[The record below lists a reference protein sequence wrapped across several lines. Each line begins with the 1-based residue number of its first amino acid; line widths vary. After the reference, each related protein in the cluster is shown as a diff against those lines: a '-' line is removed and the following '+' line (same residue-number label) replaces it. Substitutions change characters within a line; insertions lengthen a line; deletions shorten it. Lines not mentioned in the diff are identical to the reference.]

1 MMPSQQKSSSSR
13 RGTDKS
19 SKKKAAFDQAFLNA
33 VTESDT
39 EELLSVSESTPRQ
52 NLVSPDLS
60 EMTLASY
67 TPATR
72 TNESTDLLTADDGAP
87 VSLLNAPVNS
97 TVPEDVLATPAF
109 VPSAVTAS
117 SRQPSDS
124 NNPNNDQDLRPHHVQ
139 VASPRSSVSPS
150 ENLDTLP
157 TVGLGHASKS
167 IAPDD
172 PRMSSLNNPTAPI
185 HVDTLRESTLAIH
198 ISVPCARQHHLL
210 DIGTSTTLLTDVLN
224 FDMLEYA
231 PLWYEIMHDMIIDV
245 ITASVFLPAEQFAI
259 LDDFRHSATSFGSS
273 RLFDV
278 RGKPLDTPTLLLQ
291 YLRNSY
297 IHNRPNKYTVNIF
310 INMSSTLIME
320 TCTAPESLFR
330 NIVADLRIDAAL
342 KVQAASLG
350 TAGIPLVSSSSLSPA
365 TTVTFPYSHHSNAQS
380 PSSTISTQST
390 DVEEL
395 DKDMSI
401 FGLLASILGSIS
413 MVIWA
418 FLWYF
423 TRGGYLY
430 FRASFYHV
438 LVSIHQAMTRTIHRY
453 NFPVTPPLS
462 LPSTPTTRTIPCPQP
477 AMPITSPSALPTSS
491 LCNLATTDS
500 TIPVSTSTMPV
511 QSTSTTTPDIS
522 APPTATTYTV
532 LPVTTTSSIPPS
544 NVHIS
549 STAPVSATVQ
559 TALDSLPSTD
569 TTHHVSPQCATFRG
583 APVMHNWDPNN
594 PPDFNATINNPRTSF
609 VSRNVRD
616 SAFASHDDDE
626 DDGAPRFTP
635 RSSNNYHSYTPSFP
649 TTYGTQRNTGRH
661 THAHGT
667 PSVTERLP
675 PTYTLL
681 QGYAMDCHGYLRILS
696 DAPNV
701 RDFVRSSYVPVHH
714 SLEPIGM
721 WYRRFVAHGATNG
734 IYIPPYE
741 SITPLHSL
749 GTWFENMP
757 TPIQQ
762 NVQVM
767 SQYITNALN
776 QLDVF
781 ASNSPERL
789 IILNSPDGYTALYN
803 LLRDS
808 HPILKEVHQFNDCPR
823 QFEPEPFLGYLTR
836 FKSWALDELAT
847 GHHMSDL
854 HLLGKVIGNVHRTHA
869 QAINLHI
876 GHQFRML
883 QDGDP
888 IPHALQLEQLAGTM
902 DNATRLY
909 GTAPTPRP
917 VNPYHRGNRS
927 RTGTSRIHSLT
938 DHIDLDHT
946 PADDID
952 DFALLVQ
959 HITSQSATNGGCF
972 CCESVDHNAADCP
985 QLQSYVKMQLLFG
998 DKPKLR
1004 SQIISKLR
1012 PHSDSSRSGHPPRTL
1027 APPRGTTRS
1036 STMHQ
1041 VTQDDT
1047 PDDLADPATDTTDS
1061 ALMHRVCIDNA
1072 LDLDCDPMFDASLQC
1087 FSCSDVIFASPVV
1100 LGHEAVSP
1108 HLDSDLDDSLFLPGA
1123 PTATDNTVD
1132 VHALAGSSLVA
1143 TLPQIDNG
1151 SQATTTAHH
1160 ALLWCY
1166 QPYTGNYTLR
1176 DAGNHVHHPIGI
1188 GYLKIPT
1195 INGHHFVACFHTP
1208 SIPSTII
1215 SPGHLYRHQRCTGYL
1230 MDIDTEDPDH
1240 TRATLILKHRLRRD
1254 QDIHIPMSLSG
1265 GLTHSLPAIIPTQ
1278 TEHLAKTLPVDILNI
1293 CPHALPTSNLPATP
1307 RTFNVHILNR
1317 EAQRVLW
1324 HNRLGHLHSRRVA
1337 DLYKCTEG
1345 VPKIDLASDI
1355 DKCPTCMIAKARRTA
1370 QSTSDSRHA
1379 TVCNQGISVDFGFI
1393 IQQSDNSKRYNRYQG
1408 LNGETCYILIAD
1420 HFSGTL
1426 YGKAFRTKAPP
1437 VEWLNHWLA
1446 LRAPQCPD
1454 KYVRFDQGGKLSRC
1468 TAVLDLFRNAGY
1480 RIEITGAGNSAQN
1493 GPVERPHQT
1502 IADGIRALLIGADL
1516 PPKFWPYAFRH
1527 FLRLYNMT
1535 PHAGRAIT
1543 PFQICFDQ
1551 VPDLSRLRTFGC
1563 RVYVR
1568 PPGTRSAKL
1577 APHVDRGIFLGYE
1590 QTLKNIVYFDLASST
1605 VKVNTHTQFDEGMND
1620 VPTLPPNAEYLNR
1633 VQKNALPVEPTHIPS
1648 LDLDATTNPFSVLT
1662 DETIPITCNH
1672 PTFGFELFTC
1682 THRRRVAIS
1691 DILRDTTGA
1700 GIQNGRHRYIGAF
1713 LVAINGVPVFSLED
1727 ATTAFRGIR
1736 DAPDTP
1742 TLLVTLSPERQP
1754 PLRDLREPFV
1764 FGIDQ
1769 LRAVNSIRTATHD
1782 SLDALSDDTLTLL
1795 VASLTTATPPTTPSQ
1810 NVASDD
1816 TPERA
1821 LGHLT
1826 RRKLLQLSTWPAWQE
1841 AIFEQL
1847 DNMAKQDMYGTAVTP
1862 PPDAIILRQHWTYI
1876 IKKDGRRK
1884 ARQCCDG
1891 SKRAAPQLQNAE
1903 RTFASCVAQPGFR
1916 AFTSL
1921 AASLDMRV
1929 WFLDAT
1935 NAYANSPGPQTPTYV
1950 YIDANYAAWYAARHG
1965 VHLDRSLVLPVQ
1977 HALQGH
1983 PEAGNLW
1990 ESHINGI
1997 LFSLGFTTTTH
2008 ERSLYTATINGFQV
2022 LLCRQVDDLAIAC
2035 TDEATAK
2042 WIITQIGAK
2051 VEVTD
2056 GGLLT
2061 TFNGVD
2067 IDQTRDYIKVSCA
2080 SYISRLLK
2088 AHQWDHP
2095 SHSNKTDAKNL
2106 DPLPEAL
2113 SRAIDIDTGPPSGT
2127 SDAAALEKQFG
2138 FSYRSVLGELLY
2150 AYVAGRLDIGYA
2162 MGSLARHSTCPAAS
2176 HYTGLVRVAKYLR
2189 KTIHRGIIY
2198 WRPKPLSI
2206 LPPGTDQPIDSV
2218 DDSLPSF
2225 PTDASPLELVGYV
2238 DAAYGTDT
2246 STRRSVTGLAFT
2258 LGGGAIA
2265 YRSKLQPVVATSS
2278 TEAEFIAAVQ
2288 AAKMA
2293 KYLRSVLT
2301 DLGFPQP
2308 SATPIYCD
2316 NEAAILMTNACKPTQ
2331 RSRHIDIQWYA
2342 IQEWMRRGDIILK
2355 HLAGTINPADSLTKA
2370 LGWILHLRH
2379 IRRLMGHHGKPG

>member
-1 MMPSQQKSSSSR
+1 
-13 RGTDKS
+13 
-19 SKKKAAFDQAFLNA
+19 
-33 VTESDT
+33 
-39 EELLSVSESTPRQ
+39 
-52 NLVSPDLS
+52 
-60 EMTLASY
+60 
-67 TPATR
+67 
-72 TNESTDLLTADDGAP
+72 
-87 VSLLNAPVNS
+87 
-97 TVPEDVLATPAF
+97 
-109 VPSAVTAS
+109 
-117 SRQPSDS
+117 
-124 NNPNNDQDLRPHHVQ
+124 
-139 VASPRSSVSPS
+139 
-150 ENLDTLP
+150 
-157 TVGLGHASKS
+157 
-167 IAPDD
+167 
-172 PRMSSLNNPTAPI
+172 
-185 HVDTLRESTLAIH
+185 
-198 ISVPCARQHHLL
+198 
-210 DIGTSTTLLTDVLN
+210 
-224 FDMLEYA
+224 
-231 PLWYEIMHDMIIDV
+231 
-245 ITASVFLPAEQFAI
+245 LPAEQFTI
-259 LDDFRHSATSFGSS
+259 LDDFRNSATLFGSS

-278 RGKPLDTPTLLLQ
+278 RGQSLDTSALLLQ
-291 YLRNSY
+291 YLRNSHL
-297 IHNRPNKYTVNIF
+297 HNRPEKYRVNIF
-310 INMSSTLIME
+310 INMSSTLIMT
-320 TCTAPESLFR
+320 TCVTSASAFR
-330 NIVADLRIDAAL
+330 HVVADLSVDAAL
-342 KVQAASLG
+342 KAHATSTG
-350 TAGIPLVSSSSLSPA
+350 TDG
-365 TTVTFPYSHHSNAQS
+365 TTVAV
-380 PSSTISTQST
+380 PSSTSSAKTVTHPYNHHSSPLPIPPDDDEDEPSISIKS
-390 DVEEL
+390 
-395 DKDMSI
+395 
-401 FGLLASILGSIS
+401 LLAFILGSIF

-418 FLWYF
+418 LLWYF
-423 TRGGYLY
+423 IRGGYMYVRTYLHG
-430 FRASFYHV
+430 F
-438 LVSIHQAMTRTIHRY
+438 LVSIHQTMTHTIRQY
-453 NFPVTPPLS
+453 MPPGTT
-462 LPSTPTTRTIPCPQP
+462 LPSTPSTPATHIPHVSTRAPPVPTTVHITSQTASPFSPIRTIDTVDPTKSTT
-477 AMPITSPSALPTSS
+477 TSTAVPP
-491 LCNLATTDS
+491 DS
-500 TIPVSTSTMPV
+500 TASPALSTPTDTSTPESSPVST
-511 QSTSTTTPDIS
+511 
-522 APPTATTYTV
+522 APPV
-532 LPVTTTSSIPPS
+532 PVP
-544 NVHIS
+544 VV
-549 STAPVSATVQ
+549 PVSATVQ
-559 TALDSLPSTD
+559 LALDSLQSTD
-569 TTHHVSPQCATFRG
+569 ATPHVSPTRATFRG
-583 APVMHNWDPNN
+583 VPVMQTWGSNNPTDPNVAN
-594 PPDFNATINNPRTSF
+594 NNPRTNF
-609 VSRNVRD
+609 VSRDARE
-616 SAFASHDDDE
+616 SAFEDDVDDD
-626 DDGAPRFTP
+626 AHRFTP
-635 RSSNNYHSYTPSFP
+635 RHSSTYHSYTPSFP
-649 TTYGTQRNTGRH
+649 TTYGNQRNHMRPTPSY
-661 THAHGT
+661 GT
-667 PSVTERLP
+667 PSTTTRLP

-696 DAPNV
+696 DVPNV

-714 SLEPIGM
+714 TSEPIGM

-741 SITPLHSL
+741 SVTPLHSL

-757 TPIQQ
+757 APIQQ
-762 NVQVM
+762 NVHVM
-767 SQYITNALN
+767 SQYISNAIN

-781 ASNSPERL
+781 ASNGPERL

-808 HPILKEVHQFNDCPR
+808 HPNLKEVNQFNDCPR

-869 QAINLHI
+869 QAINLHV

-883 QDGDP
+883 RDGDP
-888 IPHALQLEQLAGTM
+888 IPHALHLEQLAGTM
-902 DNATRLY
+902 DNAIRLY
-909 GTAPTPRP
+909 GTAPSPRP
-917 VNPYHRGNRS
+917 VNPYHRNHRT

-938 DHIDLDHT
+938 DSVDHDDNT
-946 PADDID
+946 PPNDDD
-952 DFALLVQ
+952 TFAYLVQ
-959 HITSQSATNGGCF
+959 QITSLSANNGGCF
-972 CCESVDHNAADCP
+972 CCESVEHNAADCP

-1004 SQIISKLR
+1004 SQIISKMR
-1012 PHSDSSRSGHPPRTL
+1012 PHSTSPRSGHTPRLL
-1027 APPRGTTRS
+1027 APPRGSPRS
-1036 STMHQ
+1036 STVHQ
-1041 VTQDDT
+1041 VTQDEP
-1047 PDDLADPATDTTDS
+1047 PDDHANPVDETLDS
-1061 ALMHRVCIDNA
+1061 AQMHRVCVENT

-1108 HLDSDLDDSLFLPGA
+1108 HLNSDLDASFFLPETPVDTTHPA
-1123 PTATDNTVD
+1123 D
-1132 VHALAGSSLVA
+1132 VHAIAGSSLAA

-1151 SQATTTAHH
+1151 SQATTTANHE
-1160 ALLWCY
+1160 LLWCY

-1176 DAGNHVHHPIGI
+1176 DAGNHVHHPIGV

-1195 INGHHFVACFHTP
+1195 TTGHHFVACFHTP

-1230 MDIDTEDPDH
+1230 LDIDTEDPTN
-1240 TRATLILKHRLRRD
+1240 TRATLILKHRLRRS
-1254 QDIHIPMSLSG
+1254 QDIHIPMTLSG
-1265 GLTHSLPAIIPTQ
+1265 GLTHSFPAVLPTP
-1278 TEHLAKTLPVDILNI
+1278 TEHLAQNLPVDILNI
-1293 CPHALPTSNLPATP
+1293 CPNALPSSTQPVAP

-1317 EAQRVLW
+1317 DAQRVLW

-1345 VPKIDLASDI
+1345 IPKLDLASDI

-1370 QSTSDSRHA
+1370 QGTSDSRHA

-1437 VEWLNHWLA
+1437 VEWLNQWLA

-1454 KYVRFDQGGKLSRC
+1454 KYVRFDQGGELSRC
-1468 TAVLDLFRNAGY
+1468 SAVLNLFRSAGY
-1480 RIEITGAGNSAQN
+1480 NIEITGAGNSAQN

-1590 QTLKNIVYFDLASST
+1590 QTLKNIVYFDLASNT
-1605 VKVNTHTQFDEGMND
+1605 VKVNTHAQFDEGMND

-1633 VQKNALPVEPTHIPS
+1633 IQKDTLPVEPTHIPS
-1648 LDLDATTNPFSVLT
+1648 LDLDATTNPFSVLA
-1662 DETIPITCNH
+1662 DETVPITCDH

-1691 DILRDTTGA
+1691 DILRGTTGA
-1700 GIQNGRHRYIGAF
+1700 GIRNGKRRYTGAF
-1713 LVAINGVPVFSLED
+1713 IVAINGYPVFSIED
-1727 ATTAFRGIR
+1727 ATAAFRDIR
-1736 DAPDTP
+1736 NATDTP
-1742 TLLVTLSPERQP
+1742 HLIVTLSPERQP
-1754 PLRDLREPFV
+1754 SLRDLREPFV

-1795 VASLTTATPPTTPSQ
+1795 VASLTSAPPLIPSPTP
-1810 NVASDD
+1810 NVALDNA
-1816 TPERA
+1816 PERA

-1826 RRKLLQLSTWPAWQE
+1826 RRKLLQLSTWPAWQD

-1847 DNMAKQDMYGTAVTP
+1847 DNMAKQHMYGTAVKP
-1862 PPDAIILRQHWTYI
+1862 PPDAIVLRQHWTYI

-1903 RTFASCVAQPGFR
+1903 RTFASCIAQPGFR

-1921 AASLDMRV
+1921 AASNGMLV

-1990 ESHINGI
+1990 ETHINGI
-1997 LFSLGFTTTTH
+1997 LSSIGFTTTTH

-2022 LLCRQVDDLAIAC
+2022 LLCRQVDHLAIAC
-2035 TDEATAK
+2035 ADEATAK
-2042 WIITQIGAK
+2042 WVIAQIGAQ

-2067 IDQTRDYIKVSCA
+2067 ITQTTDYIKVSCA
-2080 SYISRLLK
+2080 SYIGRLLK
-2088 AHQWDHP
+2088 AHQWDQPNVNEADSEH
-2095 SHSNKTDAKNL
+2095 L
-2106 DPLPEAL
+2106 DPLPETL
-2113 SRAIDIDTGPPSGT
+2113 SRAIDTDTGPPSGT
-2127 SDAAALEKQFG
+2127 PAAADLEKQFG

-2189 KTIHRGIIY
+2189 KTITRGILF
-2198 WRPKPLSI
+2198 WRPKPLPN
-2206 LPPGTDQPIDSV
+2206 LPPGTDRPLDSV

-2225 PTDASPLELVGYV
+2225 PVDASPLELVGYV

-2301 DLGFPQP
+2301 DLGFPQN

-2355 HLAGTINPADSLTKA
+2355 HIAGTINPADSLTKA

-2379 IRRLMGHHGKPG
+2379 IRRLMGHHGNTG